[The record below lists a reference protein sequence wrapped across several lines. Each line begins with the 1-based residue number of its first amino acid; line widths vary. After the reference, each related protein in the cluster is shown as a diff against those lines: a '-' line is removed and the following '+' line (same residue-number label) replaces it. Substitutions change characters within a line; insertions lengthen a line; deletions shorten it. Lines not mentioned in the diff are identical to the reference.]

1 MTVTMFFNL
10 LLCSCAGF
18 AIWRG
23 GAPERVAAGSLLLAA
38 LATALQLHS
47 VPGAVS
53 NGRNR
58 GVMVTDMLLVA
69 ALYSLALRSNRIWP
83 MLLAALQLS
92 SVLVHLAKI
101 VDLAMAAW
109 VYQFLLKIWAY
120 PMIALLVVG
129 TVRHREAR
137 ALRGRPGLG
146 ALRWRPPTAISL
158 PGRPPAAPPCSPR
171 PSSGRR
177 FAHASV

>member
-1 MTVTMFFNL
+1 MTVPMIFNTL
-10 LLCSCAGF
+10 LGLCAGF

-38 LATALQLHS
+38 LATALSFTAFQ
-47 VPGAVS
+47 
-53 NGRNR
+53 GRFQR
-58 GVMVTDMLLVA
+58 PEIGVMVTDMLLVA

-129 TVRHREAR
+129 TVRHRAR
-137 ALRGRPGLG
+137 LARFG
-146 ALRWRPPTAISL
+146 ADQAWVR
-158 PGRPPAAPPCSPR
+158 
-171 PSSGRR
+171 
-177 FAHASV
+177 